1 MIQGLKKQNKS
12 SKMRGFSVVGS
23 ECSLCKKML
32 EIESRVTSIVQY
44 PGAADL
50 THSNFHFFAAAIVHI
65 QQT

>member
-1 MIQGLKKQNKS
+1 MLLDPN
-12 SKMRGFSVVGS
+12 VAYA
-23 ECSLCKKML
+23 KKML